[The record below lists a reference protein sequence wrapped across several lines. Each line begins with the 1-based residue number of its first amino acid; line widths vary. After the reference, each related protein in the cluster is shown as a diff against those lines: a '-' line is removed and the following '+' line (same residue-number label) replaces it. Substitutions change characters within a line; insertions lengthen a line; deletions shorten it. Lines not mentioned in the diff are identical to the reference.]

1 MSDGYP
7 RQKSVSNKRFK
18 DVIYE
23 GLYLFSKSY
32 KTLIIPLAL
41 IFVISLI
48 IKNLLVTDLN
58 WQLNLI
64 TPAIE
69 LIIQKDPTTLTNDD
83 LNVMFEYFALII
95 STEFFNNLT
104 SSIFNVF
111 AMCLVS
117 NYLFNKFSGSPSNF
131 TTELKNAFNGRLLL
145 VILLLGVGI
154 AVGSF
159 LLFIPSI
166 IIYGYYIFYIFTYHS
181 EEGIQPIKEAREV
194 ARGAFWKIIG
204 IFILSNLFV
213 FLCDF
218 IFQMVVTPFLL
229 EVYDPSWYN
238 PSTRNYGSIILYDL
252 FYNLPGLLFAPLFI
266 CLLTSLY
273 DFLKNSREQQTQYIS
288 PNYQSS
294 QNFETSNT
302 EVSNNLNSGMYCPFC
317 GKFMKVRIE
326 FCPHCGEKII
336 DI

>member
-7 RQKSVSNKRFK
+7 RRKSFSNKRFK
-18 DVIYE
+18 DVISE
-23 GLYLFSKSY
+23 GLYLFSRSY

-69 LIIQKDPTTLTNDD
+69 LIIQKDPTSLTNDD

-95 STEFFNNLT
+95 NTEFFNNLT

-117 NYLFNKFSGSPSNF
+117 NYLFTKFSGIPSNF
-131 TTELKNAFNGRLLL
+131 STELKNAFNWRLLL
-145 VILLLGVGI
+145 VILLLGVGV
-154 AVGSF
+154 ALGSF

-181 EEGIQPIKEAREV
+181 EEGIQPIKEAREI

-204 IFILSNLFV
+204 IFILSNLI
-213 FLCDF
+213 
-218 IFQMVVTPFLL
+218 IFKMPFSVPDPILKYKASLSKNGFL
-229 EVYDPSWYN
+229 EVYLPEMVIKLRQGLGRLIRKETDKGIV
-238 PSTRNYGSIILYDL
+238 TILDSRISSVQNTTYRKTVL
-252 FYNLPGLLFAPLFI
+252 EAIPFKNV
-266 CLLTSLY
+266 TE
-273 DFLKNSREQQTQYIS
+273 DFQEVEKFVNDVLK
-288 PNYQSS
+288 
-294 QNFETSNT
+294 F
-302 EVSNNLNSGMYCPFC
+302 
-317 GKFMKVRIE
+317 
-326 FCPHCGEKII
+326 
-336 DI
+336 